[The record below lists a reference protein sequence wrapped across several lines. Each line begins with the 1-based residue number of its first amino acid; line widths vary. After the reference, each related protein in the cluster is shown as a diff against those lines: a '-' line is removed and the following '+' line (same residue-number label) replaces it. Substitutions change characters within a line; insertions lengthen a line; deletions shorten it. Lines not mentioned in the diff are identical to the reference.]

1 MPVLTLSN
9 RYQEIEVKFLR
20 NRILMAAFEEMNVRG
35 VKFTMSD
42 LAKRLNVSKTSLY
55 EHFSSKSEL
64 VQNILITVIQDI
76 QEQEEA
82 IYNNSEL
89 TFAEKIPTLLKVAPT
104 VFGPINNYRLQDD
117 LQLYYPK
124 EFRIVE
130 KFKEERQER
139 FLFLIVQGIE
149 NNAIRPINT
158 KVLRQ
163 LIVSTTNDLFSYHFL
178 SASNMTAPD
187 ALAAMSDI
195 IVNGLL
201 PRKA

>member
-1 MPVLTLSN
+1 
-9 RYQEIEVKFLR
+9 
-20 NRILMAAFEEMNVRG
+20 MAAFEEMNVRG